1 MKSISTKLFLALV
14 GLTTLVLVATLLLAR
29 WSFDQGF
36 LDYVRAQEER
46 RLNSLASDLASHYV
60 ANGNAWSEQSPQVF
74 EQLLNKWHPGARG
87 PLVGPGARDK
97 FRRPP
102 GRADKKTKFRRPPP
116 PRHSGNDPRTGPPP
130 KEHPTNL
137 IDSLGQLIAGPQQ
150 LPLGHHEVKVAVQI
164 EGEIVAHLTTVVEI
178 NTDSSLETEFSEQQ
192 TRASIL
198 IAVLSLII
206 AGFAS
211 WWLVRMLLAPV
222 LRMKDGVAHL
232 ASGDYSNRLD
242 SERNDELGALMV
254 DIDQLAL
261 KLEKNRDS
269 RKRWLADISHE
280 LRTPVTILAG
290 EIEAIK
296 DGLRP
301 LDISQVES
309 LGHEVDRLRHLINDL
324 YELSLSDIGGLRY
337 EFKRLDLANALESVV
352 VQNQSRIKEA
362 GVKLIFH
369 SEPSAYIS
377 ADVNRLEQLFTNLI
391 NNSLAYTDKPGQL
404 KISLKISND
413 STAVAIEDSAPRV
426 DEAAM
431 KEMFE
436 PLYRQDSS
444 RSRRV
449 AGAGLGLTICR
460 NIVQAHGGEIA
471 ACQTSLGGVCIKVE
485 FPLDKPL

>member
-29 WSFDQGF
+29 WSFEQGF

-46 RLNSLASDLASHYV
+46 RLISLAADLASHYV
-60 ANGNAWSEQSPQVF
+60 ANDSAWGEDSPQIF
-74 EQLLNKWHPGARG
+74 EQILDKWHPRGRRLSAR
-87 PLVGPGARDK
+87 PRSRDEL
-97 FRRPP
+97 
-102 GRADKKTKFRRPPP
+102 RRPPP
-116 PRHSGNDPRTGPPP
+116 RADKQSNFRRSPPPRRGDNGRKGGPPH
-130 KEHPTNL
+130 KEHHTNL
-137 IDSLGQLIAGPQQ
+137 VDSQGRHIAGPQQ
-150 LPLGHHEVKVAVQI
+150 LPIGLHVVKVPILINGETVAELKAVVQ
-164 EGEIVAHLTTVVEI
+164 I
-178 NTDSSLETEFSEQQ
+178 NTDASLETEFSEQQ

-198 IAVLSLII
+198 IAVMSLLI
-206 AGFAS
+206 AGLAS
-211 WWLVRMLLAPV
+211 WWLVRMLLAP
-222 LRMKDGVAHL
+222 LIKMKDGVAYL
-232 ASGDYSNRLD
+232 ARGDYSNRLD

-261 KLEKNRDS
+261 KLEQNRSS

-301 LDISQVES
+301 LDINQVES
-309 LGHEVDRLRHLINDL
+309 LGHEVDCLRHLINDL

-337 EFKRLDLANALESVV
+337 EHQLVNIAEVLESLVL
-352 VQNQSRIKEA
+352 QNRARINEA
-362 GVKLIFH
+362 GVELILH
-369 SEPSAYIS
+369 CEGSALIS
-377 ADVNRLEQLFTNLI
+377 ADLNRLEQLFTNVI
-391 NNSLAYTDKPGQL
+391 NNSLAYTDRPGKML
-404 KISLKISND
+404 ISLKIDDD
-413 STAVAIEDSAPRV
+413 SALIAFEDSAPSV
-426 DEAAM
+426 DKAAM

-460 NIVQAHGGEIA
+460 NIVQAHRGEIT
-471 ACQTSLGGVCIKVE
+471 ACKSPLGGVCIRIE
-485 FPLDKPL
+485 FPLDKSL